1 MESLKT
7 LNLRLSGRTPKKD
20 EIKEYFLNTF
30 KIEEELY
37 KTLKQDES
45 FYLRADPLRHPI
57 IFYYGHTSAFYMN
70 KLILAGLVKER
81 INPTIESMCAI
92 GVDEMS
98 WDDLNE
104 AHYNWPSV
112 AEVTK
117 FRNQVKDLV
126 GNLIDTLPLEL
137 PIDWDSTWWPIIMGI
152 EHMRIHIE
160 TSSVLIRQLPISE
173 VVPNSNFSPCQDFPP
188 APKNEIINVLG
199 DTVTIGKSR
208 DDAFY
213 GWDNEY
219 GTHHAEVKNMKVSKF
234 LVSNQEFLSF
244 VEADGYSQR
253 EYWTEEGWGWVSYT
267 KAKFPRFWAYQEGK
281 WYQRN
286 LTEII
291 EMPWSWPVEVN
302 YLEAKAFCNWMSKVQ
317 GKTYRLP
324 TEDEWYQMFKICEV
338 PAFQNSEVTQAN
350 INLNYWASSCPV
362 NKFRFSS
369 LFDIIGNVWQW
380 TEVPIYPFKG
390 FKVHPLYD
398 DFTTPTYD
406 GQHNL
411 IKGGSWISTGNLAN
425 PESRYAFRRHFY
437 QHAGFRYVQSEEPVK
452 TYDTIYEEDPAVV
465 AECERSWGEERFGIK
480 NLSLQL
486 LAKALPSV
494 KNHTKAMVIGCGAGR
509 TAFELTKDF
518 DFVEGIDFS
527 ARTFKL
533 AVEMQ
538 QKGHNHYITIDEG
551 NNTRYN
557 EKYLS
562 NYDLAQTVEKVA
574 FYQGDA
580 SNLLEKYSNYD
591 LIISEV
597 MLHKAYDPRKF
608 LEMIHTRLNKN
619 GLLLIAHTA
628 DWSQEYTSQDKWL
641 GGYRGDD
648 GEIVE
653 SDTTIERI
661 LEKRFNKIGDS
672 EDIPY
677 LIYENRHRMLLKVA
691 SVTLWQIR

>member
-7 LNLRLSGRTPKKD
+7 LDLRSTSGRPKRE
-20 EIKEYFLNTF
+20 EIREYFLNTY

-37 KTLKQDES
+37 KTLKRDES
-45 FYLRADPLRHPI
+45 FFLRADPLRHPI

-70 KLILAGLVKER
+70 KLILAGLIKDR

-104 AHYNWPSV
+104 EHYDWPSV
-112 AEVTK
+112 KQVTD
-117 FRNQVKDLV
+117 FRLQVKEQVLQ
-126 GNLIDTLPLEL
+126 LIDRLPLDL
-137 PIDWDSTWWPIIMGI
+137 PIDWESPWWPIIMGI

-173 VVPNSNFSPCQDFPP
+173 VQVNPNFPTCKEYTP
-188 APKNEIINVLG
+188 PPKNEIINVLG
-199 DTVTIGKSR
+199 GHITIGKSR
-208 DDAFY
+208 DDAYY

-219 GTHHAEVKNMKVSKF
+219 GIHKAEVANMKVSKF
-234 LVSNQEFLSF
+234 LVSNQEFLDF
-244 VEADGYSQR
+244 VESDGYSKQD
-253 EYWTEEGWGWVSYT
+253 YWTEEGWGWVSY
-267 KAKFPRFWAYQEGK
+267 AKVKYPRFWIQEQGK

-286 LTEII
+286 MTEII

-302 YLEAKAFCNWMSKVQ
+302 FLEAKAFCNWKSQ
-317 GKTYRLP
+317 QTGKKYRLP
-324 TEDEWYQMFKICEV
+324 SEDEWYQMFKICQVASFQKAEV
-338 PAFQNSEVTQAN
+338 LPAN

-362 NKFRFSS
+362 DRFRFDS
-369 LFDIIGNVWQW
+369 LYDIIGNVWQW

-406 GQHNL
+406 TQHNL
-411 IKGGSWISTGNLAN
+411 IKGGSWISSGNLAI

-437 QHAGFRYVQSEEPVK
+437 QHAGFRYIESEEPVK
-452 TYDTIYEEDPAVV
+452 TYDTIYEEDPEVV
-465 AECERSWGEERFGIK
+465 EECERAWGQERFGIK
-480 NLSLQL
+480 NLSTQL
-486 LAKALPSV
+486 IDLVLPYV
-494 KNHTKAMVIGCGAGR
+494 KNHKKAMVIGCGAGR
-509 TAFELTKDF
+509 TVFELGKDF

-538 QKGHNHYITIDEG
+538 VKGYNHYITIDEG
-551 NNTRYN
+551 ENTIYN

-562 NYDLAQTVEKVA
+562 NYDLAESASKVA

-580 SNLLEKYSNYD
+580 SNLLEKYNNYD

-597 MLHKAYDPRKF
+597 MLNKAYDPRKF
-608 LEMIHTRLNKN
+608 LEMIHTRINKD
-619 GLLLIAHTA
+619 GILVIAHTA
-628 DWSQEYTSQDKWL
+628 DWSSDLSSQDKWL
-641 GGYRGDD
+641 GGYRGED

-653 SDTTIERI
+653 SQTTIERI
-661 LEKRFNKIGDS
+661 LQKKFNKIGLTQ
-672 EDIPY
+672 ELPY
-677 LIYENRHRMLLKVA
+677 LIYKNRHRMLLKVA

>member
-7 LNLRLSGRTPKKD
+7 LNLRFVDGKPKRQ
-20 EIKEYFLNTF
+20 EIKEYFLNTY

-37 KTLKQDES
+37 KTLKRDES

-70 KLILAGLVKER
+70 KLILAGLLKDR

-104 AHYNWPSV
+104 AHYDWPSV
-112 AEVTK
+112 SDITN
-117 FRNQVKDLV
+117 FRNQVQDKV
-126 GNLIDTLPLEL
+126 SELIDNMPLEL
-137 PIDWDSTWWPIIMGI
+137 PIDWESPWWPIIMGI

-160 TSSVLIRQLPISE
+160 TSSVLIRQLPIDE
-173 VVPNSNFSPCQDFPP
+173 VVSNINFPTCKDYP
-188 APKNEIINVLG
+188 QAPINEIINVIGG
-199 DTVTIGKSR
+199 DVKLGKSR
-208 DDAFY
+208 DAEFY

-219 GTHHAEVKNMKVSKF
+219 GIHKAEVSNMKVSKF
-234 LVSNQEFLSF
+234 LVSNQEFLEF
-244 VEADGYSQR
+244 VDSDGYSNK
-253 EYWTEEGWGWVSYT
+253 EFWTEEGWGWVSYT
-267 KAKFPRFWAYQEGK
+267 QAKYPRFWLNNKGK
-281 WYQRN
+281 WLQRN
-286 LTEII
+286 MTEII
-291 EMPWSWPVEVN
+291 DMPWAWPVEVN
-302 YLEAKAFCNWMSKVQ
+302 FLEAKAFCNWKSKKE
-317 GKTYRLP
+317 GKKFRLP
-324 TEDEWYQMFKICEV
+324 SEDEWTQMFDICQV
-338 PAFQNSEVTQAN
+338 PAFQNAEFIPAN

-362 NKFRFSS
+362 NKFRFDS
-369 LFDIIGNVWQW
+369 LYDIVGNVWQW

-437 QHAGFRYVQSEEPVK
+437 QHAGFRYIQSEEDVK
-452 TYDTIYEEDPAVV
+452 TYDTIYEEDPAIVQD
-465 AECERSWGEERFGIK
+465 CERAWGHEKFGIK
-480 NLSLQL
+480 NLSTQL
-486 LAKALPSV
+486 LDIVLPKINS
-494 KNHTKAMVIGCGAGR
+494 HEKAMVIGCGAGR
-509 TAFELTKDF
+509 TVFELAKSF
-518 DFVEGIDFS
+518 NFVEGIDFS

-538 QKGHNHYITIDEG
+538 EKGYNHYVTIDEG
-551 NNTRYN
+551 DNTRYN

-562 NYDLAQTVEKVA
+562 NFDLADTVSKVA

-580 SNLLEKYSNYD
+580 SNLLEKYTGYD

-608 LEMIHTRLNKN
+608 LEMIHQRLNPN
-619 GLLLIAHTA
+619 GILMIAHTA
-628 DWSQEYTSQDKWL
+628 DWSKEYSTQDKWL
-641 GGYRGDD
+641 GGYRGED

-653 SDTTIERI
+653 SETTIKRI
-661 LEKRFNKIGDS
+661 LEKRFKKIGDS
-672 EDIPY
+672 QEIPY
-677 LIYENRHRMLLKVA
+677 IININRHSMLLKVA
-691 SVTLWQIR
+691 SVTLWQII

>member
-7 LNLRLSGRTPKKD
+7 LNLRLSSGRPKRK
-20 EIKEYFLNTF
+20 EIKEYFLNTY

-37 KTLKQDES
+37 KTLKRDES
-45 FYLRADPLRHPI
+45 FYLRADSLRHPL

-70 KLILAGLVKER
+70 KLILAGLIKDRVDP
-81 INPTIESMCAI
+81 IIESMCAI

-104 AHYNWPSV
+104 EHYDWP
-112 AEVTK
+112 EVSQVTS
-117 FRNQVKDLV
+117 FRKQVLQIVSD
-126 GNLIDTLPLEL
+126 LIDNLPLDL
-137 PIDWDSTWWPIIMGI
+137 PIDWESPWWPIIMGI

-160 TSSVLIRQLPISE
+160 TSSVLIRQLPLEELISN
-173 VVPNSNFSPCQDFPP
+173 PNFPTCKDYSK

-199 DTVTIGKSR
+199 GPIEIGKDR

-219 GTHHAEVKNMKVSKF
+219 GRHKAEVSNMKVSKF
-234 LVSNQEFLSF
+234 LVSNREFLEF
-244 VEADGYSQR
+244 VESDGYSKK
-253 EYWTEEGWGWVSYT
+253 EYWTEEGWGWVTYT
-267 KAKFPRFWAYQEGK
+267 KAKYPRFWHLKDKK

-286 LTEII
+286 MAEII

-302 YLEAKAFCNWMSKVQ
+302 FLEAKAFCNWKSIKE
-317 GKTYRLP
+317 GKKYRLP
-324 TEDEWYQMFKICEV
+324 SEDEWYQMFKICQV
-338 PAFQNSEVTQAN
+338 PAFQNAEVTQAN

-362 NKFRFSS
+362 NKFRFDS
-369 LFDIIGNVWQW
+369 LYDIVGNVWQW

-390 FKVHPLYD
+390 FRVHPLYD
-398 DFTTPTYD
+398 DFTTPTFD

-411 IKGGSWISTGNLAN
+411 IKGGSWISSGNLAI

-437 QHAGFRYVQSEEPVK
+437 QHAGFRYIQSDEPVK
-452 TYDTIYEEDPAVV
+452 TYDTIYEEEPVLV
-465 AECERSWGEERFGIK
+465 EECERAWGEERYGIK
-480 NLSLQL
+480 NLSTQL
-486 LAKALPSV
+486 IDIVLPFV
-494 KNHTKAMVIGCGAGR
+494 DNHKKAMVIGCGAGR
-509 TAFELTKDF
+509 TVFELSKVF

-538 QKGHNHYITIDEG
+538 EKGYNHYVTIDEG
-551 NNTRYN
+551 ENTIYN

-562 NYDLAQTVEKVA
+562 NYGLAETSDKLA

-580 SNLLEKYSNYD
+580 SNLLEKYNGYD

-608 LEMIHTRLNKN
+608 LEMIHTRLNKK
-619 GLLLIAHTA
+619 GILMVAHTA
-628 DWSQEYTSQDKWL
+628 DWSPEFSSQDKWL
-641 GGYRGDD
+641 GGYRGED

-653 SDTTIERI
+653 SETTIERI
-661 LEKRFNKIGDS
+661 LEKRFNKVGS
-672 EDIPY
+672 SQEVAY
-677 LIYENRHRMLLKVA
+677 LIYKNRHRMLLKVA

>member
-1 MESLKT
+1 MKNLKT
-7 LNLRLSGRTPKKD
+7 LNLKVVGDGSSRE
-20 EIKEYFLNTF
+20 EIKSYFVNTYEV
-30 KIEEELY
+30 EEELY
-37 KTLKQDES
+37 KTLSRDES

-57 IFYYGHTSAFYMN
+57 IFYYGHTSAFYIN
-70 KLILAGLVKER
+70 KLILAGLIKER
-81 INPTIESMCAI
+81 INPLIESMCAI

-104 AHYNWPSV
+104 AHYDWPTVS
-112 AEVTK
+112 EITK
-117 FRNQVKDLV
+117 FRHQVKELV
-126 GNLIDTLPLEL
+126 LKLIETLPLEL
-137 PIDWDSTWWPIIMGI
+137 PIDWHSPWWPIIMGI

-160 TSSVLIRQLPISE
+160 TSSVLIRQLPITE
-173 VVPNSNFSPCQDFPP
+173 VTSNSNFPSCQEFPP

-199 DTVTIGKSR
+199 GCITIGKDYENSY
-208 DDAFY
+208 Y

-219 GTHHAEVKNMKVSKF
+219 GVHQAEVQNMKVSKF

-244 VEADGYSQR
+244 VEADGYSKQ
-253 EYWTEEGWGWVSYT
+253 EFWTEEGWGWVSYL
-267 KAKFPRFWAYQEGK
+267 KAEYPRFWLKKDGK

-302 YLEAKAFCNWMSKVQ
+302 YLEAKAFCNWKSKEE
-317 GKTYRLP
+317 GKEYRLP
-324 TEDEWYQMFKICEV
+324 SEDEWYQMFKICQVPSFQETEV
-338 PAFQNSEVTQAN
+338 IAGN
-350 INLNYWASSCPV
+350 INLNHWASSCPV
-362 NKFRFSS
+362 NKFRFDS
-369 LFDIIGNVWQW
+369 LYDIIGNVWQW

-425 PESRYAFRRHFY
+425 PQSRYAFRRHFY
-437 QHAGFRYVQSEEPVK
+437 QHAGFRYIQSKEPVK
-452 TYDTIYEEDPAVV
+452 VFNTIYEEDSSVV
-465 AECERSWGEERFGIK
+465 EECERSWGEERFGIK
-480 NLSLQL
+480 NLSTQL
-486 LAKALPSV
+486 LEKVLPLI
-494 KNHTKAMVIGCGAGR
+494 KNHKKAMVIGCGAGR
-509 TAFELTKDF
+509 TVFELAKDF

-527 ARTFKL
+527 ARVFKL

-538 QKGHNHYITIDEG
+538 VKGHNHYITVDEG
-551 NNTRYN
+551 DNVIYN

-562 NYDLAQTVEKVA
+562 NFNLKDTTEKIA

-580 SNLLEKYSNYD
+580 SNLLEKFNSYD

-608 LEMIHTRLNKN
+608 LEIIHTRLNRD
-619 GLLLIAHTA
+619 GILLIAHTA
-628 DWSQEYTSQDKWL
+628 DWSEELSSQDKWL
-641 GGYRGDD
+641 GGYRGED
-648 GEIVE
+648 GEVVE
-653 SDTTIERI
+653 SETTIERI
-661 LEKRFNKIGDS
+661 LEKRFNKIGNS
-672 EDIPY
+672 VEIPY
-677 LIYENRHRMLLKVA
+677 LIYKNRHHMLLKVA

>member
-1 MESLKT
+1 MENYKT
-7 LNLRLSGRTPKKD
+7 LNLRKTASIPKKE
-20 EIKEYFLNTF
+20 EIKNYFLNTYGV
-30 KIEEELY
+30 EEELY
-37 KTLKQDES
+37 KTLKRDES

-70 KLILAGLVKER
+70 KLILAGLIKER
-81 INPTIESMCAI
+81 INPKIESMCAI

-104 AHYNWPSV
+104 AHYDWPSV
-112 AEVTK
+112 SEITQ
-117 FRNQVKDLV
+117 FRLQVKDLV
-126 GNLIDTLPLEL
+126 SSLIDTLPLEL
-137 PIDWDSTWWPIIMGI
+137 PIEWDSPWWPIIMGI

-173 VVPNSNFSPCQDFPP
+173 VTPNPIFPTCKDYTQ

-199 DTVTIGKSR
+199 DIVTIGKER
-208 DDAFY
+208 DDEFY

-219 GTHHAEVKNMKVSKF
+219 GIHQAEVANMKVSKF
-234 LVSNQEFLSF
+234 LVSNREFLSF
-244 VEADGYSQR
+244 VEADGYSHQ
-253 EYWTEEGWGWVSYT
+253 EYWTDEGWGWVTYT
-267 KAKFPRFWAYQEGK
+267 QAKFPRFWSFKEGE

-302 YLEAKAFCNWMSKVQ
+302 YLEAKAFCNWKSNIE
-317 GKTYRLP
+317 GKPYRLP

-338 PAFQNSEVTQAN
+338 PSFQHAEVTPAN

-362 NKFRFSS
+362 NKFRFGS
-369 LFDIIGNVWQW
+369 LYDIIGNVWQW

-411 IKGGSWISTGNLAN
+411 IKGGSWMSSGNLAI

-437 QHAGFRYVQSEEPVK
+437 QHAGFRYIQSDEPVK
-452 TYDTIYEEDPAVV
+452 TYNTIYEEDPIVV
-465 AECERSWGEERFGIK
+465 EECERSWGEEKFGIK
-480 NLSLQL
+480 NLSTQL
-486 LAKALPSV
+486 IEKALPNL
-494 KNHTKAMVIGCGAGR
+494 KNLNKAMVIGCGAGR
-509 TAFELTKDF
+509 TVFELAKKF

-538 QKGHNHYITIDEG
+538 QKGHNHYITVDEG
-551 NNTRYN
+551 NNTQYN

-562 NYDLAQTVEKVA
+562 SFDLADTAEKVA

-608 LEMIHTRLNKN
+608 LEMIHTRLTKN
-619 GLLLIAHTA
+619 GLLLLAHTA
-628 DWSQEYTSQDKWL
+628 DWSEEHSTQDKWL
-641 GGYRGDD
+641 GGIRGDD
-648 GEIVE
+648 GEIVD
-653 SDTTIERI
+653 SRTTIERI
-661 LEKRFNKIGDS
+661 LENKFNKIGDS
-672 EDIPY
+672 DEIPY
-677 LIYENRHRMLLKVA
+677 LIYKNRHRMLLKVA
-691 SVTLWQIR
+691 CVTLWQIR

>member
-1 MESLKT
+1 MYNLKT
-7 LNLRLSGRTPKKD
+7 LNLRNTGEIPKKE
-20 EIKEYFLNTF
+20 EIKNYFINAF
-30 KIEEELY
+30 KVEEELY
-37 KTLKQDES
+37 KTLKSDQA

-57 IFYYGHTSAFYMN
+57 IFYYGHTSAFYIN
-70 KLILAGLVKER
+70 KLILAGLIKER

-104 AHYNWPSV
+104 AHYDWPKVSEI
-112 AEVTK
+112 AK
-117 FRNQVKDLV
+117 FRRQVKDLV

-137 PIDWDSTWWPIIMGI
+137 PIDWESPWWPIIMGI

-160 TSSVLIRQLPISE
+160 TSSVLIRQLPIDQ
-173 VVPNSNFSPCQDFPP
+173 VVHNSNFPYCHEFPA

-199 DTVTIGKSR
+199 GSVTIGK
-208 DDAFY
+208 DYENPYY

-219 GTHHAEVKNMKVSKF
+219 GTHQAEVKNMKVSKF

-244 VEADGYSQR
+244 VEADGYSQQDF
-253 EYWTEEGWGWVSYT
+253 WTEEGWGWITYT
-267 KAKFPRFWAYQEGK
+267 KAKYPRFWSYKEGK

-286 LTEII
+286 LTDII
-291 EMPWSWPVEVN
+291 EIPWSWPVEVN
-302 YLEAKAFCNWMSKVQ
+302 YLEAKAFCNWKSKKE

-324 TEDEWYQMFKICEV
+324 TEDEWYQMYKICQV
-338 PAFQNSEVTQAN
+338 PAFQDAEVIPGN
-350 INLNYWASSCPV
+350 INLSYWASSCPV
-362 NKFRFSS
+362 NKFRFDS

-380 TEVPIYPFKG
+380 TEVPIYPLKG

-398 DFTTPTYD
+398 DFTVPTYD

-411 IKGGSWISTGNLAN
+411 IKGGSWISTGNLAI

-437 QHAGFRYVQSEEPVK
+437 QHAGFRYIQSAEPV
-452 TYDTIYEEDPAVV
+452 TTFNSIYEEDPAVV
-465 AECERSWGEERFGIK
+465 EECERSWGQEKFNIK
-480 NLSLQL
+480 NLSVQL
-486 LAKALPSV
+486 IDLVLPLV
-494 KNHTKAMVIGCGAGR
+494 KNKQKAAVIGCGAGR
-509 TAFELTKDF
+509 TVFELAKNF
-518 DFVEGIDFS
+518 NFVEGIDFS
-527 ARTFKL
+527 ARVFKL

-551 NNTRYN
+551 NNVVYN

-562 NYDLAQTVEKVA
+562 NFDLDDIVDKVA

-580 SNLLEKYSNYD
+580 SNLLEKYTAYD

-597 MLHKAYDPRKF
+597 MLHKIYDPRKF
-608 LEMIHTRLNKN
+608 LEMIHSRLNKA

-628 DWSQEYTSQDKWL
+628 DWSDNFSSQDKWL
-641 GGYRGDD
+641 GGYRGED

-653 SDTTIERI
+653 SETTIERI
-661 LEKRFNKIGDS
+661 LENKFNKIGNS
-672 EDIPY
+672 QELPY
-677 LIYENRHRMLLKVA
+677 LIYKNRHSMLLKVA
-691 SVTLWQIR
+691 SVTLWQRK